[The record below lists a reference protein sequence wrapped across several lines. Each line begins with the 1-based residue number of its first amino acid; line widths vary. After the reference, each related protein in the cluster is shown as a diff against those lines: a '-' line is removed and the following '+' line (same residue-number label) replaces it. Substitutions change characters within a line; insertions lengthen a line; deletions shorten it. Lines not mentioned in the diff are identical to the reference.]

1 MMFDLANPQS
11 FKKAQVLEALR
22 LVIDPELQV
31 NIIDLGLVYDV
42 KINEEKKVIKTEM
55 TLSSPHCPMGSA
67 ILNSVKNCVE
77 SHFPNYEAVTE
88 LVWEPVWS
96 YENISEEGRKQLGI

>member
-1 MMFDLANPQS
+1 MMFDLTNPQS

-31 NIIDLGLVYDV
+31 NIIDLGLVYNVSVDDDA
-42 KINEEKKVIKTEM
+42 KVIKVEM
-55 TLSSPHCPMGSA
+55 TLSSPHCPMGNA
-67 ILNSVKNCVE
+67 ILNSVRNCVE
-77 SHFPNYEAVTE
+77 SHFLEYQSVVE

-96 YENISEEGRKQLGI
+96 YENISEEGRKHLGI

>member
-1 MMFDLANPQS
+1 MIFDLTDRQA
-11 FKKAQVLEALR
+11 FKKAQVIETLR

-42 KINEEKKVIKTEM
+42 GIKEEEKAIKIIM
-55 TLSSPHCPMGSA
+55 TLSSPHCPMGNA

-77 SHFPNYEAVTE
+77 SHFTDHEAVIE

-96 YENISEEGRKQLGI
+96 YENITEEGRRQLGI